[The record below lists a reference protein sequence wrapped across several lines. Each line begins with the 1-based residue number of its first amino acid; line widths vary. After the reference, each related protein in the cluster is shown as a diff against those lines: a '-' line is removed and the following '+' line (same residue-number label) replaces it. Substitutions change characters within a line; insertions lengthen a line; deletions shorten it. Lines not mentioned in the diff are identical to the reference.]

1 MSSIW
6 GSIEDEVS
14 AVKDGI
20 NTATANVLK
29 AFDEIDKNKEY
40 SAIISLTTERAYKR
54 ATQVDELIK
63 SGKDA
68 GRLAGIPFIVKD
80 NFLAFGAETTAASNM
95 LKGFASP
102 YQATAIELLEAEGAI
117 CVAKAN
123 LDAFAHG
130 GSTENSDYFVSKNP
144 HDISRVAG
152 GSSGGSAAAVALG
165 MVPFALG
172 SDTGGSI
179 REPASF
185 CGVVGLKPTY
195 GLVSRSGVVAN
206 AVCALL
212 PRTRGPDGRDSLA
225 VDRLVDLCRRSNAGR
240 VARRLRF
247 PPA

>member
-130 GSTENSDYFVSKNP
+130 GSRSC
-144 HDISRVAG
+144 AG
-152 GSSGGSAAAVALG
+152 QPDKTFSI
-165 MVPFALG
+165 FANL
-172 SDTGGSI
+172 
-179 REPASF
+179 RM
-185 CGVVGLKPTY
+185 
-195 GLVSRSGVVAN
+195 
-206 AVCALL
+206 
-212 PRTRGPDGRDSLA
+212 LA
-225 VDRLVDLCRRSNAGR
+225 PV
-240 VARRLRF
+240 RF
-247 PPA
+247 M